1 MGLHRRVFTLG
12 RRETMNKS
20 HEIELRD
27 GVSVSVK
34 FLRYE
39 HAKEYGSILIAT
51 WSGAYS
57 ECPSSELDGE
67 PFYDYYSA
75 KCTNTRYIDGIMR
88 ASLSIFEPCGVI
100 VDVSQ
105 LVCYQEKFD
114 EILFYGIN
122 NPVTGTPLPLA
133 FVVSSPMLV
142 AMAEEVKE
150 AELFDFGYK
159 LCFVNFHEAL
169 DEVIPKT
176 KRYGL

>member
-1 MGLHRRVFTLG
+1 
-12 RRETMNKS
+12 
-20 HEIELRD
+20 
-27 GVSVSVK
+27 
-34 FLRYE
+34 
-39 HAKEYGSILIAT
+39 
-51 WSGAYS
+51 
-57 ECPSSELDGE
+57 
-67 PFYDYYSA
+67 
-75 KCTNTRYIDGIMR
+75 MR